1 MSKCLLVVPL
11 ERLGRLFCLECRREV
26 MAVETNLVITNN
38 NIWKNRKEQAI
49 DTIGSLMT
57 EDQWPLPRQHNR
69 DQEVIQ

>member
-1 MSKCLLVVPL
+1 
-11 ERLGRLFCLECRREV
+11 
-26 MAVETNLVITNN
+26 MAIETNLVITNN

-49 DTIGSLMT
+49 GTIGSLMT